1 MRLGQA
7 VMKRRTFIKS
17 ATGATIL
24 AAASTLNRVN
34 ADHHG
39 AHAPQLLE
47 WRKYVIETK
56 GQRQIVDRFLKS
68 AAIPALNRLGSKPVG
83 VFYDKNNEEDLSVY
97 MLTPFAN
104 LAAYTSATQDLSTD
118 DEFLANA
125 QEYLG
130 TTKDHPAYQR
140 IESTLMNAFTGFP
153 TVQAPISGERIF
165 ELRVYESHSELKG
178 VLKVEMFNE
187 AELDIF
193 EKVGLEGVFYGQS
206 IVGSNLPNL
215 TYMVAYKNMDE
226 RKAAWGRFSKHPD
239 WQVLKKNERYKDTVS
254 NIVATYLVPADYSQI

>member
-1 MRLGQA
+1 
-7 VMKRRTFIKS
+7 MKRRTFIKS
-17 ATGATIL
+17 ATSATVL

-39 AHAPQLLE
+39 DHAPQLME
-47 WRKYVIETK
+47 WRKYVVENQS
-56 GQRQIVDRFLKS
+56 QRQIVDRFLKS

-83 VFYDKNNEEDLSVY
+83 VFYDKNNPDDLSVY
-97 MLTPFAN
+97 MLTPFTD
-104 LAAYTSATQDLSTD
+104 LAAYTNATQDLSSD

-125 QEYLG
+125 QEYLN
-130 TTKDHPAYQR
+130 TPKAQPAYQR

-153 TVQAPISGERIF
+153 RVKAPITGERLF
-165 ELRVYESHSELKG
+165 ELRTYESHNELKG

-206 IVGSNLPNL
+206 MVGSNLPNL
-215 TYMVAYKNMDE
+215 TYMIAYKNMDE

-239 WQVLKKNERYKDTVS
+239 WQILKKNERYKDTVS
-254 NIVATYLVPADYSQI
+254 KIVATYLAPADYSQI